1 MPNIVMQ
8 LILKLILILT
18 FLSSSSNANDQLYF
32 KVGLW
37 DFKHETGGLALNIK
51 KVTDNDFNLIYLGEL
66 TQVYEFTGFTDKKN
80 YFSKG
85 KEVQDREEQAI
96 YLSTGLQKSLNLSKN
111 LFLVPSFSVGF
122 YQEFDAGKD
131 MGFPIE
137 FKSEIELN
145 RSFSNGSLFG
155 LTYNHIS
162 NADIG
167 DTNPGSDS
175 ILINFKTNF

>member
-1 MPNIVMQ
+1 MQNIVIRIVLKIF
-8 LILKLILILT
+8 LISS
-18 FLSSSSNANDQLYF
+18 FLSTTSNANDQLYF
-32 KVGLW
+32 KIGLW

-51 KVTDNDFNLIYLGEL
+51 KVSNKNLNILNLGEL
-66 TQVYEFTGFTDKKN
+66 TQIYEFTGFTDKKN

-96 YLSTGLQKSLNLSKN
+96 YLSTGLQKTLNLSKN
-111 LFLVPSFSVGF
+111 LSLVPSFSVGL
-122 YQEFDAGKD
+122 YEAFDAGKD

-155 LTYNHIS
+155 VTYNHIS

-175 ILINFKTNF
+175 ILINFKKNF